1 MMGRTRCPIA
11 AGIIKKRSQEK
22 DRRHLLT
29 QSFEDLKKIL
39 MARSHR
45 SGHHREAL
53 KTRRGLIDTALIF
66 IREQEKKM
74 NELKTE
80 LAELRSEF
88 VRLKMSLQSPAPP
101 TPARPRVSWFV

>member
-1 MMGRTRCPIA
+1 MGRSRHPIA
-11 AGIIKKRSQEK
+11 AGITKKRSQEK
-22 DRRHLLT
+22 DRRRLLT
-29 QSFEDLKKIL
+29 QSFEDLKNFL
-39 MARSHR
+39 MRRYR

-53 KTRRGLIDTALIF
+53 KTRRGLVDTALTLVC
-66 IREQEKKM
+66 EQDKKM

-80 LAELRSEF
+80 LAELKSEF

>member
-1 MMGRTRCPIA
+1 MGRSRYPIA

-22 DRRHLLT
+22 DCRHLLT
-29 QSFEDLKKIL
+29 QSFEELKKIL
-39 MARSHR
+39 MARYR

-53 KTRRGLIDTALIF
+53 KTRRGLVNTALIF
-66 IREQEKKM
+66 VCEQEKKM

-101 TPARPRVSWFV
+101 TPARPRGSWFV